1 MTTSQPKVRGM
12 YFEEFQPGL
21 KVITGGR
28 TITEADIVC
37 FAGLSGDYTRIHT
50 DAEYSKTTPFGQRV
64 AHGLLGLS
72 IASGLAAQTGI
83 LEGTVLAFREIL
95 EWKFVK
101 PIFIGDTVHA
111 ELEVREVKSFPRLN
125 GGGVIIALSL
135 MNQHGETLMKGLW
148 NVLFMNRPEKLT
160 EATAG

>member
-1 MTTSQPKVRGM
+1 M

-21 KVITGGR
+21 QVITGGR
-28 TITEADIVC
+28 TITEADIVS

-50 DAEYSKTTPFGQRV
+50 DAEYCKTTPFGQRV

-111 ELEVREVKSFPRLN
+111 ELEVRETKAYPRLN
-125 GGGVIIALSL
+125 GGGVIIAINLV
-135 MNQHGETLMKGLW
+135 NQHGETLMKGLW
-148 NVLFMNRPEKLT
+148 NVLFMNRPEAMA
-160 EATAG
+160 EASAG